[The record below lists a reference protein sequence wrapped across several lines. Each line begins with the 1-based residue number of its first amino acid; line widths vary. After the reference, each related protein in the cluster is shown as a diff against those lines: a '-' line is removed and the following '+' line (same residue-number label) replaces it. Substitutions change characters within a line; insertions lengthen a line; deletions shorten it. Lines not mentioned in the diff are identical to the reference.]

1 MKPAFI
7 LFSNT
12 ENVEYKKKILKIYFS
27 LKNAYKVFFVKLSL
41 MPLCEYLKIK
51 WSKFYYI
58 IYYIYSRSQI
68 SIHIT

>member
-12 ENVEYKKKILKIYFS
+12 ENVEYKKILKIYFL

-51 WSKFYYI
+51 SSKFYYI
-58 IYYIYSRSQI
+58 IYYMYSRRQI